1 LQDQLA
7 DGTDGSGLGT
17 PGWAFKEIAM
27 NRFRTLTHCAVAFTA
42 ALALIAPRSQAEGD
56 EGALLARLPS
66 SKHTLAEALQTVSAE
81 GSVPIS
87 AKLEFEDGKLWLS
100 AYGAKSGLNKC
111 AEKNE
116 LFELKGDATSAQWQ
130 PQREVFQ
137 DKEHLTRA
145 SAQLTLMQT
154 TPLTL
159 ETAIVKASAM
169 KKGTVYSAIP
179 ILKNG
184 KTAIVVRART
194 NAGQSVQVLI
204 DETTK

>member
-1 LQDQLA
+1 
-7 DGTDGSGLGT
+7 
-17 PGWAFKEIAM
+17 M
-27 NRFRTLTHCAVAFTA
+27 NRFRTLTRCALAFAAAVA
-42 ALALIAPRSQAEGD
+42 LVAPPSQAEDSDGV
-56 EGALLARLPS
+56 LLARLPS
-66 SKHTLAEALQTVSAE
+66 SKHTLAEALQAVATE

-100 AYGAKSGLNKC
+100 AYGAKAGLDKC

-116 LFELKGDATSAQWQ
+116 LFELRGEATATQWH

-159 ETAIVKASAM
+159 EMALAKAEAM
-169 KKGTVYSAIP
+169 KKGTTYSAIP
-179 ILKNG
+179 VLKDG

-194 NAGQSVQVLI
+194 NAGQSVQVVI
-204 DETTK
+204 NETSK

>member
-1 LQDQLA
+1 
-7 DGTDGSGLGT
+7 
-17 PGWAFKEIAM
+17 M
-27 NRFRTLTHCAVAFTA
+27 NRFRTLIHCAVTFVA
-42 ALALIAPRSQAEGD
+42 AVVLIASRSQAEDG
-56 EGALLARLPS
+56 ESAVLARLPS
-66 SKHTLAEALQTVSAE
+66 SKHTLGEALQAVSAE

-87 AKLEFEDGKLWLS
+87 AKLELEDGKLWLS
-100 AYGAKSGLNKC
+100 VYGAKAGLNKC

-116 LFELKGDATSAQWQ
+116 LFELKGDATSAQWL

-159 ETAIVKASAM
+159 ETAIAKAAAM
-169 KKGTVYSAIP
+169 KKGTTYSAIP
-179 ILKNG
+179 VLKDG

-194 NAGQSVQVLI
+194 SAGQSVQIVI
-204 DETTK
+204 NETTK

>member
-1 LQDQLA
+1 
-7 DGTDGSGLGT
+7 
-17 PGWAFKEIAM
+17 M
-27 NRFRTLTHCAVAFTA
+27 NHFRALEFCAVALA
-42 ALALIAPRSQAEGD
+42 AAVALVAPRSEAENTDGT
-56 EGALLARLPS
+56 LLARLPT
-66 SKHTLAEALQTVSAE
+66 SKHTLTEALQAVAAE

-100 AYGAKSGLNKC
+100 AYGAKAGLNKC

-116 LFELKGDATSAQWQ
+116 LFELKGDATAVQWQ

-159 ETAIVKASAM
+159 ETAIAKATSM

-179 ILKNG
+179 VLQEG
-184 KTAIVVRART
+184 KTAIAVRART
-194 NAGQSVQVLI
+194 SAGQSVQVVI
-204 DETTK
+204 NETTK

>member
-1 LQDQLA
+1 
-7 DGTDGSGLGT
+7 
-17 PGWAFKEIAM
+17 M
-27 NRFRTLTHCAVAFTA
+27 NHSRTLTHWAF
-42 ALALIAPRSQAEGD
+42 ALAGAIALVAPRSLAEGD

-66 SKHTLAEALQTVSAE
+66 SKHTLAEALAAVAAE

-100 AYGAKSGLNKC
+100 AYGAKAGLNRC

-130 PQREVFQ
+130 PKREVFQ

-154 TPLTL
+154 TALTL
-159 ETAIVKASAM
+159 DAAIAKADAM
-169 KKGTVYSAIP
+169 KKGATYSAIP
-179 ILKNG
+179 ALKDG
-184 KTAIVVRART
+184 KTAIIVRVRT
-194 NAGQSVQVLI
+194 NAGQSVQLVI
-204 DETTK
+204 NETTK